1 MKNILFLPALA
12 ICSLFH
18 NSCII
23 ATAIA
28 QSETLSGKSLDP
40 AIETNAKQPDSW
52 YEYLPEYAPGLCLKT
67 TKTITWVDPDVYVG
81 YWKGYAI
88 SEPDTVVMEAR
99 GYTFI
104 LYPGYQWD
112 GNSMGNTKPGHL
124 LPSLRHDALYHALK
138 EKAQE
143 LDREAIDKAYQA
155 DCQEHNVPLDAF
167 SYNLIRLFGGSF
179 NEAGMHGTLTVVPTP
194 KAPKKQ
200 DTPKPP
206 AKTICIE

>member
-1 MKNILFLPALA
+1 MKKTLFLAALA
-12 ICSLFH
+12 TCCMFN

-28 QSETLSGKSLDP
+28 QNEHLAGKSMDP
-40 AIETNAKQPDSW
+40 AIAANAQQPNSW

-67 TKTITWVDPDVYVG
+67 TKTITWQDPHMYVG

-112 GNSMGNTKPGHL
+112 GNSMGHTMPEHL
-124 LPSLRHDALYHALK
+124 MPSLRHDALYHALK
-138 EKAQE
+138 EQAYA
-143 LDREAIDKAYQA
+143 LDREAIDQAYQT
-155 DCQEHNVPLDAF
+155 DCEENGVPLDAF
-167 SYNLIRLFGGSF
+167 TYRLIRLFGGSF
-179 NEAGMHGTLTVVPTP
+179 NDAGMHGTLTVKHTP
-194 KAPKKQ
+194 NAPKKE

-206 AKTICIE
+206 AKTITIQ